1 MMTVLLKDR
10 PRACALLQVLGTP
23 QRLTVVEE
31 QLQSSSTD
39 HLMQRLQQEATHKFD
54 LEHDPAMVS

>member
-1 MMTVLLKDR
+1 MIVPLEDCQ
-10 PRACALLQVLGTP
+10 RACELLQVLGTP
-23 QRLTVVEE
+23 QRLPVVEE
-31 QLQSSSTD
+31 QLQPSSTD